1 MTTTFGALAPVF
13 LLVALGHL
21 LARRAFPGS
30 TFFEQAERL
39 VYRLLLPALLF
50 LTTAGFELASFQ
62 VLPVASALVAAIAA
76 TVFVALLLRPFAAV
90 DDPGF
95 SSVAQGAVRTNTYV
109 GLAGAGA
116 LYGAAGIEIMGI
128 VVFVVITS
136 VNVVAVLV
144 LARYGQPAPG
154 QGGIAAAVVRNPLIV
169 ACLAGFAVNASG
181 LAIPLIVEETLR
193 ILARAALPLGLLCV
207 GAGLELVRLAA
218 ARRATVITLAL
229 KLLLMPALTAL
240 FCRLFGVEGLTAAAA
255 ILFNAVPISAS
266 SYVLARQMGGDAPLM
281 ASLITWSTIGA
292 VLTMPLVLALL
303 T

>member
-1 MTTTFGALAPVF
+1 MTTTFGALVPVF
-13 LLVALGHL
+13 LLVVLGHL
-21 LARRAFPGS
+21 FARRRFPGPS
-30 TFFEQAERL
+30 FFAHAETL

-50 LTTAGFELASFQ
+50 LTTAGFELAHFR
-62 VLPVASALVAAIAA
+62 VLPVAAALVASVAA
-76 TVFVALLLRPFAAV
+76 TVLAAIALRPFAGV
-90 DDPGF
+90 DDRAF
-95 SSVAQGAVRTNTYV
+95 SSVAQGSVRTNTYV

-116 LYGAAGIEIMGI
+116 LYGAAGIEVMGI

-144 LARYGQPAPG
+144 LARYGRPVAG
-154 QGGIAAAVVRNPLIV
+154 QGGVAAVVRNPLIV
-169 ACLAGFAVNASG
+169 ACIAGFAVNLFGVA
-181 LAIPLIVEETLR
+181 LPHVLDETLR

-207 GAGLELVRLAA
+207 GAGLELVRLGM
-218 ARRATVITLAL
+218 ARRAIALTLAL

-240 FCRLFGVEGLTAAAA
+240 FCRLFEVEGLTAAAA

-281 ASLITWSTIGA
+281 AALITWSTIGA
-292 VLTMPLVLALL
+292 VFTMPVMLALL